1 LPLLSGGESRLR
13 RLDRRLCAADIV
25 AAVNAMPNKEIIILP
40 NNKNII
46 LTARQAVGLTD
57 KEVSVIPTG
66 SIPEAFSAL
75 LSFDSEASL
84 EDNIEGMEEAF
95 ENVKTG
101 EVTYA
106 VRDGNN
112 GKNGGFSK
120 DDFIGLYKNEIH
132 ATGTDLIATALALI
146 ESMLSTSDEVV
157 TILAGELVNDNE
169 IDLLSETLEE
179 KFPDVELDVYKG
191 DQPIYHFIIG
201 IE

>member
-1 LPLLSGGESRLR
+1 
-13 RLDRRLCAADIV
+13 
-25 AAVNAMPNKEIIILP
+25 M
-40 NNKNII
+40 
-46 LTARQAVGLTD
+46 
-57 KEVSVIPTG
+57 
-66 SIPEAFSAL
+66 
-75 LSFDSEASL
+75 
-84 EDNIEGMEEAF
+84 
-95 ENVKTG
+95 
-101 EVTYA
+101 
-106 VRDGNN
+106 
-112 GKNGGFSK
+112 
-120 DDFIGLYKNEIH
+120 GLYKNEIH